1 MHLRSEEIEAQN
13 GVEFVELAI
22 SFEEKVDLSEIQN
35 NANTKRH
42 LPSLGNED
50 FHTLQ
55 SPKISSPINHKTK
68 R

>member
-42 LPSLGNED
+42 LPSLV
-50 FHTLQ
+50 T
-55 SPKISSPINHKTK
+55 KTSMPCRVRK
-68 R
+68 LVPL